1 MPIELRCNQTALRS
15 IEMTIESVRVC
26 VLFGGA
32 GGGEVTV
39 PFALHI
45 NEHCPLRLPLGSLS

>member
-32 GGGEVTV
+32 GGGKSLFHLLCTLMNT
-39 PFALHI
+39 ALSV
-45 NEHCPLRLPLGSLS
+45 CL